1 MKPRAFTLIE
11 LLVVISIIALL
22 IGILLPVLSAART
35 RAQAAGC
42 LSNLRQVGIALG
54 SYREDFD
61 NQYPRARYMP
71 DPFVSSFATDP
82 TLPETLDGY
91 IAYRND
97 DEARVYACP
106 ADAWVAPI
114 TTPVPMSYT
123 YTSGLGGRDLSQTFF
138 VRRLQFTESELPVLR
153 DFDGSTTPF
162 DLNDGTAIEVPFF
175 HLSRNILYA
184 DGSVRTGDVGDR
196 QDQGDSE

>member
-11 LLVVISIIALL
+11 LLVVISIVALL

-42 LSNLRQVGIALG
+42 LSNLRQVGIAFG
-54 SYREDFD
+54 AYREEFD
-61 NQYPRARYMP
+61 DQYPRARYMP

-82 TLPETLDGY
+82 IIPEALDVY
-91 IAYRND
+91 IATRND

-106 ADAWVAPI
+106 ADTWVSPI
-114 TTPVPMSYT
+114 TEPIPLSYT
-123 YTSGLGGRDLSQTFF
+123 YTSGLGGRNLAETFF
-138 VRRLQFTESELPVLR
+138 VRRLQFSESDLPVFR

-162 DLNDGTAIEVPFF
+162 VLNDGTDLDVPFF
-175 HLSRNILYA
+175 HLSRHILYA
-184 DGSVRTGDVGDR
+184 DGSVRAGDVGDR